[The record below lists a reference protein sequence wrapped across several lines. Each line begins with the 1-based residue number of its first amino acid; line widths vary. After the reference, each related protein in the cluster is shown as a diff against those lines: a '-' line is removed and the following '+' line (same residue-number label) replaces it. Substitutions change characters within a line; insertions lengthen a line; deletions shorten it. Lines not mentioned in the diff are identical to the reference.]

1 MASSSRTIH
10 DDAGCRVVLFSF
22 AAGQQLSDHTA
33 AVPVTIEVVDG
44 DADIGVAGENIS
56 APTGTWLHLE
66 ADTPHSVL
74 ARTPITLLLTL
85 IKQARLSGAPATLS
99 WRPRTPSDAALPP
112 GPGAGPPRRRRSRP
126 TLRPEQ
132 PT

>member
-1 MASSSRTIH
+1 MTTTRPIVHDLRAPVSTPADGIVSRTIH

-44 DADIGVAGENIS
+44 DADIGVAGENII

-74 ARTPITLLLTL
+74 ARTPMTLLLTL
-85 IKQARLSGAPATLS
+85 IKQRA
-99 WRPRTPSDAALPP
+99 
-112 GPGAGPPRRRRSRP
+112 
-126 TLRPEQ
+126 
-132 PT
+132 